1 MSDRRRSP
9 AAAAGLVLVLAV
21 AALVAPTLGGPGDAW
36 AQGDTRIKAREHYA
50 AGRAL
55 YDNGEYE
62 GAIREFA
69 AADALAPSGVNDF
82 NIALCHERLGAA
94 ALAVQFYRSYLS
106 RVPDA
111 ANKGEVQAS
120 IGRLEKVAAEQKK
133 AEAAAKKKADAD
145 AKKAAA
151 EAAKAEKLAA
161 AAAKKQAEADA
172 AKAKQAEAEAKKLGD
187 ADAKKLAEVEATKQ
201 AEADLARAAADEA
214 ARKAAEA
221 EAAKR
226 PAEPAP
232 AQAPVAAP
240 APSTGD
246 PDLDRAA
253 AVDVGAIRTQRR
265 GPATAAPQAPGYPA
279 ATAEPTGPA
288 TAAPTAAAAPIAP
301 ERAPAPKPVYKKWWF
316 WAVVGV
322 SAVVVISMLD
332 DNDSSGDDAL
342 RAPAAAPV
350 SGVPLFRF

>member
-9 AAAAGLVLVLAV
+9 AAAAGLVLALAV
-21 AALVAPTLGGPGDAW
+21 AAIIAPTLGGGREAW

-94 ALAVQFYRSYLS
+94 GLAVQFYRSYLN

-161 AAAKKQAEADA
+161 AEAKKAAEAEAAKATLSEAEARKLAAAEADA
-172 AKAKQAEAEAKKLGD
+172 AAK
-187 ADAKKLAEVEATKQ
+187 
-201 AEADLARAAADEA
+201 RAAPDEA
-214 ARKAAEA
+214 ARKAAEV

-232 AQAPVAAP
+232 AAPPAAAP
-240 APSTGD
+240 APATGD
-246 PDLDRAA
+246 PELDRAA
-253 AVDVGAIRTQRR
+253 AVDVGAIRAQRR
-265 GPATAAPQAPGYPA
+265 GPATAAPQTPG
-279 ATAEPTGPA
+279 E
-288 TAAPTAAAAPIAP
+288 PTAAAGPATQAPSPYPPVAPAAP
-301 ERAPAPKPVYKKWWF
+301 ERPQPPAAKPVYKKWWF

-332 DNDSSGDDAL
+332 NDDDSSGL
-342 RAPAAAPV
+342 RATPDAAPV

>member
-9 AAAAGLVLVLAV
+9 AAAAGLVLALAV
-21 AALVAPTLGGPGDAW
+21 AAIIAPALAPILGGGRDAW

-94 ALAVQFYRSYLS
+94 GLAVQFYRSYLN

-161 AAAKKQAEADA
+161 AEAKKAAEAEAAKATLSEAEARKLAAAEADA
-172 AKAKQAEAEAKKLGD
+172 AAK
-187 ADAKKLAEVEATKQ
+187 
-201 AEADLARAAADEA
+201 RAAADEA

-226 PAEPAP
+226 PAEVPAAPPAAAP
-232 AQAPVAAP
+232 AAAP
-240 APSTGD
+240 APATGD
-246 PDLDRAA
+246 PELDRAA
-253 AVDVGAIRTQRR
+253 AVDVGAIRAQRR
-265 GPATAAPQAPGYPA
+265 GPATAAPQTPG
-279 ATAEPTGPA
+279 E
-288 TAAPTAAAAPIAP
+288 PTAAAGPATQAPSPYPPVAPAAP
-301 ERAPAPKPVYKKWWF
+301 ERPEPPAAKPVYKKWWF
-316 WAVVGV
+316 WVVLGV
-322 SAVVVISMLD
+322 GSVVLYTMATSD
-332 DNDSSGDDAL
+332 DNSSGL
-342 RAPAAAPV
+342 RATPDAAPV